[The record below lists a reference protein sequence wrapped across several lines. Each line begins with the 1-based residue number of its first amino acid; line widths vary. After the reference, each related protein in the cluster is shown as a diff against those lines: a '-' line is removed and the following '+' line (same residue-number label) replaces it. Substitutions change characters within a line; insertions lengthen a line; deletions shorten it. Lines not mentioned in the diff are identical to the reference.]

1 MLISSWVVMM
11 NSGVVFPYVWYL
23 SFKMDIKSY
32 DICGI
37 SRLSF
42 VRPNYFML
50 NSVIFVAVYAI

>member
-1 MLISSWVVMM
+1 MM
-11 NSGVVFPYVWYL
+11 NCGVVFPYVWYL